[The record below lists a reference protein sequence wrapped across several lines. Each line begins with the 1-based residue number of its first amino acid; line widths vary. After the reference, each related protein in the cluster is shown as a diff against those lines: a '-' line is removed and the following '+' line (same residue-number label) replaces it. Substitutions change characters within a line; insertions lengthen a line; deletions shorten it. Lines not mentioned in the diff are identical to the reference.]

1 MAVGCSDDM
10 IVEDPIVPADGIAVD
25 YEWPEYT
32 DNCSAL
38 LTLIAGPN
46 SGEVFLHGYTD
57 VTYMAADAAGLAD
70 TCTFQVLVNN
80 APTAV
85 NDYGDFMEEDNV
97 IVVNNL
103 GDDFDIENDSVYIS
117 ALT

>member
-25 YEWPEYT
+25 YELPEYT
-32 DNCSAL
+32 DNCAAL

-46 SGEVFLHGYTD
+46 SGEVFLRRYTD
-57 VTYMAADAAGLAD
+57 GTYMAKDAAGWAD

-80 APTAV
+80 APASV

-97 IVVNNL
+97 IVVNIM
-103 GDDFDIENDSVYIS
+103 GDDFGIENDSVYSS